1 METPSL
7 DRTQKEWLRAAMI
20 SLSQLPGVLMD
31 HMDSEGDSMGFVKAG
46 VGAWNAQDLSTPLM
60 EAFATDVRL
69 FWEGL

>member
-1 METPSL
+1 
-7 DRTQKEWLRAAMI
+7 
-20 SLSQLPGVLMD
+20 MD